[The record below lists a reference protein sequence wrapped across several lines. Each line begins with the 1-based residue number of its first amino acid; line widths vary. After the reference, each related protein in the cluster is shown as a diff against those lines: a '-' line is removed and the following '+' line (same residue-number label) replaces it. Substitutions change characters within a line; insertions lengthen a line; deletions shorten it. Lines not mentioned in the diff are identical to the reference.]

1 MVLCGIL
8 YNYFI
13 AILAKYP
20 NIPFLCN
27 KNECRIV
34 LISEQPE
41 RTVIKMERK
50 AMTAVYSLAHFF
62 VDMCC
67 AFLMMRFAREGYGE
81 SFLLYNFCAFALQM
95 PIGIILDKFGGGH
108 RAAAAGCGLIF
119 LSYFAALGGLFSS
132 AAVCAGVGN
141 ALFHAGGGVYVLDKY
156 DSSGALGIFVSPG
169 AIGLYLGT
177 IAGKGDGLSYIF
189 PMLIMLFWT
198 AFIFASPYIFRSDNK
213 KGAAAENFFSFKA
226 SAPVITAAM
235 LFFAVVV
242 IRSIGGFA
250 LSFAWKITPMTA
262 FAAVLV
268 TAGGKALGGFAS
280 DFFGK
285 EKAAAVSMP
294 GAALLYLFSDNIICG
309 LMAILLF
316 NMSMPMTLSAAADI
330 FKGGRGF
337 SFGLLT
343 FALFLGYVPSYAAKG
358 GMQIGKGTMTIL
370 CIISAAMLLAGFA
383 LQRRAVHTDDPCNN

>member
-1 MVLCGIL
+1 
-8 YNYFI
+8 
-13 AILAKYP
+13 
-20 NIPFLCN
+20 
-27 KNECRIV
+27 
-34 LISEQPE
+34 
-41 RTVIKMERK
+41 MERK
-50 AMTAVYSLAHFF
+50 AMTAVYSCAHFL

-67 AFLMMRFAREGYGE
+67 AFLMMRFVRGGYGE

-95 PIGIILDKFGGGH
+95 PIGIILDKIGGGH
-108 RAAAAGCGLIF
+108 HAASAGCGLIA
-119 LSYFAALGGLFSS
+119 LSYFAALAGFLSP

-177 IAGKGDGLSYIF
+177 VWGKETELSYIF
-189 PMLIMLFWT
+189 PILIMLFAA
-198 AFIFASPYIFRSDNK
+198 AFIFASPYIFGCDNK

-226 SAPVITAAM
+226 SAPLCTAAM

-242 IRSIGGFA
+242 IRSAGGFA
-250 LSFAWKITPMTA
+250 LSFPWKITPAAA

-268 TAGGKALGGFAS
+268 TAGGKALGGFVS

-285 EKAAAVSMP
+285 ERAAAASML
-294 GAALLYLFSDNIICG
+294 GAALLYIFSENIICG
-309 LMAILLF
+309 LCAILLF
-316 NMSMPMTLSAAADI
+316 NMSMPITLRAAADI

-343 FALFLGYVPSYAAKG
+343 FALFLGYVPVYTSNG
-358 GMQIGKGTMTIL
+358 VMQISKGTMAVL

-383 LQRRAVHTDDPCNN
+383 LQRRIVHSDDTCNN

>member
-1 MVLCGIL
+1 
-8 YNYFI
+8 
-13 AILAKYP
+13 
-20 NIPFLCN
+20 
-27 KNECRIV
+27 
-34 LISEQPE
+34 
-41 RTVIKMERK
+41 MERK

-67 AFLMMRFAREGYGE
+67 AFLMMRFVRGGYGE
-81 SFLLYNFCAFALQM
+81 SFLFYNFCAFALQM

-119 LSYFAALGGLFSS
+119 LSYFGALWGLLTPAAL
-132 AAVCAGVGN
+132 CAGVGN

-177 IAGKGDGLSYIF
+177 VWGKGGELSYIF
-189 PMLIMLFWT
+189 PMLIMLFAA
-198 AFIFASPYIFRSDNK
+198 AFIFASPYIFKCDSK

-226 SAPVITAAM
+226 SAHVITAAF

-250 LSFAWKITPMTA
+250 LSFGWKITPMAA
-262 FAAVLV
+262 FASVLV
-268 TAGGKALGGFAS
+268 TAGGKALGGFVS

-285 EKAAAVSMP
+285 EKAAAVSML

-309 LMAILLF
+309 LAAILLF
-316 NMSMPMTLSAAADI
+316 NMSMPITLRAAADI
-330 FKGGRGF
+330 LGGGRGF

-343 FALFLGYVPSYAAKG
+343 FALFLGYVPVYTANG
-358 GMQIGKGTMTIL
+358 GMQISKLTMTLL
-370 CIISAAMLLAGFA
+370 CIISGAMLLAGFA
-383 LQRRAVHTDDPCNN
+383 LQRRSEHSDDSCNN

>member
-1 MVLCGIL
+1 
-8 YNYFI
+8 
-13 AILAKYP
+13 
-20 NIPFLCN
+20 
-27 KNECRIV
+27 
-34 LISEQPE
+34 
-41 RTVIKMERK
+41 MERK
-50 AMTAVYSLAHFF
+50 AMTAMYSLAHFF

-67 AFLMMRFAREGYGE
+67 AFLMMRFVREGYGE

-95 PIGIILDKFGGGH
+95 PIGIFLDRYGGGH
-108 RAAAAGCGLIF
+108 RAASAGCGFIF
-119 LSYFAALGGLFSS
+119 LSYFAALGGLLTP

-177 IAGKGDGLSYIF
+177 TAGKEDRLSYIF
-189 PMLIMLFWT
+189 PMLIMLFAA

-226 SAPVITAAM
+226 SAPLCTAAF

-242 IRSIGGFA
+242 IRSLGGFA
-250 LSFAWKITPMTA
+250 LSFEWKITPMAA
-262 FAAVLV
+262 FASVLV
-268 TAGGKALGGFAS
+268 TAGGKAIGGFVS

-285 EKAAAVSMP
+285 ESAAAVSMF

-309 LMAILLF
+309 LAAILLF
-316 NMSMPMTLSAAADI
+316 NMSMPITLRAAADI

-343 FALFLGYVPSYAAKG
+343 FALFLGYVPSYVSDS
-358 GMQIGKGTMTIL
+358 GMQISKVTMTIL

-383 LQRRAVHTDDPCNN
+383 FQRRTVQTDDTSNN